1 MTKCKPG
8 GDETRAP
15 SHTKILRKEM
25 TNVALPDDFCL
36 RIRGQRV
43 DADQFLGAIGGA
55 PCVSLRLN
63 IRKAA
68 SLGDSLPV
76 AGVVPWCAEG
86 RYLDERLAF
95 TMMPQFHAGAFYVQ
109 EASSM
114 SVSVALDVAG
124 RHLPPSPVC
133 LDLCAAPGGKA
144 TLMAGRLGGGG
155 VIVANEVVRQRAWVL
170 RENMA
175 KWGCPA
181 VVVSNKTPAAI
192 AASGLKFDLVAVD
205 APCSGEGMFRKD
217 PDAVGE
223 WSPRAAADCAV
234 RQRAILGDIWPAL
247 KPGGFLVYSTCTF
260 NPDENERVVEWI
272 AGSLGAEVV
281 PLPMPQGCGV
291 ETLATA
297 AGEAYAFYPHKV
309 RGEGFFLCLLRKA
322 GEACAAGRRLSG
334 RGGKPAQLF
343 TKSAVGADMVDG
355 LEVYAKD
362 GVLVGLPRD
371 RAAQM
376 VAAACALQPLMC
388 GTPVGSVLSKRGRVD
403 FAPAPEL
410 PLSWAYAGAA
420 LPDMELSLADAL
432 KFLHGDADIPLCQS
446 AEAWS
451 TVSYDGLRLGLV
463 KRVGGRVNNYYPKE
477 WRIRRSVVSPGA

>member
-1 MTKCKPG
+1 
-8 GDETRAP
+8 
-15 SHTKILRKEM
+15 M
-25 TNVALPDDFCL
+25 TNVALPDDFCH
-36 RIRGQRV
+36 RIRGQRA
-43 DADQFLGAIGGA
+43 DADQFLEAIGGK

-63 IRKAA
+63 GRKAVR
-68 SLGDSLPV
+68 LGGALPV
-76 AGVVPWCAEG
+76 AGVVPWCEEG

-114 SVSVALDVAG
+114 STSVALDVAS

-144 TLMAGRLGGGG
+144 TLMASRLGGDG
-155 VIVANEVVRQRAWVL
+155 VVVANEVVRQRAWVL

-223 WSPRAAADCAV
+223 WSLRAAADCAV

-260 NPDENERVVEWI
+260 NPDENERVVEWV

-291 ETLATA
+291 ETLVTSV
-297 AGEAYAFYPHKV
+297 GEAYAFYPHKV
-309 RGEGFFLCLLRKA
+309 RGEGFFLCLLRKSDGGDA
-322 GEACAAGRRLSG
+322 VARRPSG
-334 RGGKPAQLF
+334 RGGKSSPLF
-343 TKSAVGADMVDG
+343 TKSAVGADLVSG
-355 LEVYAKD
+355 LEVYGKD
-362 GVLVGLPRD
+362 GILVGLPRG

-376 VAAACALQPLMC
+376 VAMDCALQPLMC
-388 GTPVGSVLSKRGRVD
+388 GTPLGVVLSKKGRVD

-410 PLSWAYAGAA
+410 PLSWAYAGTA
-420 LPDMELSLADAL
+420 LPDMELSLPDAL
-432 KFLHGDADIPLCQS
+432 KFLHGDADIPLFPS
-446 AEAWS
+446 TEAWS

-463 KRVGGRVNNYYPKE
+463 KRVGGRLNNYYPKE
-477 WRIRRSVVSPGA
+477 WRIRKSVASPGA

>member
-1 MTKCKPG
+1 
-8 GDETRAP
+8 
-15 SHTKILRKEM
+15 M

-36 RIRGQRV
+36 RVRGQRV
-43 DADQFLGAIGGA
+43 DADQFLDSIGGA

-63 IRKAA
+63 GRKATR
-68 SLGDSLPV
+68 LGGSLPV
-76 AGVVPWCAEG
+76 AGAVPWCAEG
-86 RYLDERLAF
+86 RYLDRRLAF

-124 RHLPPSPVC
+124 GHLPPCPVC

-144 TLMAGRLGGGG
+144 TLMAGRLGGDG
-155 VIVANEVVRQRAWVL
+155 VVVANEVVRQRAWVL

-223 WSPRAAADCAV
+223 WSLRAAADCAV

-247 KPGGFLVYSTCTF
+247 RPGGFLIYSTCTF

-281 PLPMPQGCGV
+281 PLPMPPGCGV
-291 ETLATA
+291 EALATA

-309 RGEGFFLCLLRKA
+309 RGEGFFLCLLRKT
-322 GEACAAGRRLSG
+322 GEADAAARPPSG
-334 RGGKPAQLF
+334 RGGKYSPFFA
-343 TKSAVGADMVDG
+343 KSAVGSDVVRD
-355 LEVYAKD
+355 LEVYGRD
-362 GVLVGLPRD
+362 GMLVGLPRG

-376 VAAACALQPLMC
+376 VAMAGALQPLMC
-388 GTPVGSVLSKRGRVD
+388 GTPLGSALSKKGRVD

-410 PLSWAYAGAA
+410 PLSWAYAEGA
-420 LPDMELSLADAL
+420 LPDLELSLPDAL
-432 KFLHGDADIPLCQS
+432 KFLHGDADLPLPSS
-446 AEAWS
+446 ADAWS
-451 TVSYDGLRLGLV
+451 TVSFDGLRLGLV

-477 WRIRRSVVSPGA
+477 WRIRRSVAAPGA